1 MASINQIKSKL
12 LEMEGGAFQRLC
24 DDWLHRKGYEN
35 INSIGMMQT
44 TNKVVQGTPD
54 SLILQEDGSYIFSEY
69 STQEKNLASK
79 FEDDINKCLDETK
92 TGIKKESISEII
104 LCHLAKL
111 ATDEINHLIRLCK
124 NNSIKL
130 SLYGIDPI
138 ALSIQ
143 NTHPRLSELYLDL
156 PLDTGQLL
164 EPDDFID
171 RYGNNNLTTPI
182 NHDLLFQD
190 ENISQCVSLLE
201 KDDLLIVSGPAGVG
215 KTLFCIN
222 LAKRCKQINPALKV
236 YCIFDK
242 GADLYNDITS
252 HLSEPGHYLVFIDDA
267 NRLDN
272 RIDYLL
278 HYLNEQDQDRTFKI
292 VATVRDYARDNVV
305 EKSKNFS
312 KVQELSIS
320 PLTDEQIK
328 ELIETLFEIKNH
340 EYQDRIIDISG
351 GNPRLAV
358 MASMVATESQQIASI
373 ANVASLYD
381 DYFGNNKSVK
391 DIISNDHLMR
401 VACAISFYRRVDKAN
416 EEQSNMINSVFG
428 IDHSDFWESVKTL
441 HKNEIVDL
449 YEEEVV
455 KISDQV
461 LSTYLFYIAVFKDEI
476 IPFSVLIE
484 SFYPSQKQRIV
495 DSLNPVINSFD
506 HKEVIAKIRSQVIDI
521 FNVLKTKNQ
530 VDTLSF
536 LNSFWFAL
544 PTEALSYSKELID
557 SIEKEEI
564 DWEKK
569 IFEEKNNNSCKDQII
584 SLLTRFRFYGESEF
598 NISLD
603 LILNY
608 IDRTSE
614 PLDSVIHCLT
624 ETYNFK
630 LSDLRYGY
638 PVQKLVIEKLYE
650 RMDEGNS
657 YLFTRLFI
665 LSAKEYLAVEHHEH
679 RSKGMSINILTFRLT
694 PDEYITPIRERI
706 FSGISHILNNEKFK
720 QSVNEL
726 LKHYTTRLPFNG
738 GEMAR
743 SDLPVLEKYI
753 VSKLDGENTTHCLLV
768 DELTEKLKLTEISYP
783 DNWDTEFKNTT
794 LDISKL
800 LLEDRTE
807 RRMLEMSYED
817 YENYR
822 KEQVSSYFSDKT
834 LDEIKNFFDQCID
847 LYKSL
852 TGRERD
858 YSLSEG
864 LQKVFKV
871 LAESHPDDF
880 LNIVSKYLEHDDIFS
895 LNPHGIMNCLLENN
909 DSQEIYDFIDSKTF
923 RWKDSWKT
931 CWYSQLSENDI
942 NAETVD
948 DFLSHLKSIDIDC
961 IPFWIGFLDNYRSVE
976 KCIYSEVAQ
985 ILTRRAEEN
994 IGFIRPLS
1002 NLFNK
1007 HNDNFGKWFELFNG
1021 DTTLLLQAYLL
1032 SFRQDIHFDYSGE
1045 CLSILMDYDKS
1056 LLIKVIDAIYE
1067 KEKYPSSYTSMP
1079 DVKFLWERTSF
1090 YEDIESYAKHV
1101 FEKEKNSY
1109 GIRDSIFTRLFTKE
1123 KGVEDASK
1131 IAANKEIFL
1140 KKSISENIDNI
1151 DYICFIFEAS
1161 TYMSEDVRIE
1171 LIVHFLSLNQDIEHF
1186 KRVDYELT
1194 TNSWSGSRVPYI
1206 EKEKDFLM
1214 KIIPRLNSIDLL
1226 DHKSYVEHQIESKDR
1241 AIEYEK
1247 KRDFLS
1253 EF

>member
-1 MASINQIKSKL
+1 MASINQIKYNL

-69 STQEKNLASK
+69 SSQEKNLASK

-111 ATDEINHLIRLCK
+111 ATDEINHLTRLCK

-190 ENISQCVSLLE
+190 ENISQCVSFLE

-222 LAKRCKQINPALKV
+222 LAKRCKHINPALKV
-236 YCIFDK
+236 YCVFDK

-267 NRLDN
+267 NRLDS

-292 VATVRDYARDNVV
+292 IATVRDYARDNVV

-351 GNPRLAV
+351 GNPRLAI
-358 MASMVATESQQIASI
+358 MASKVATESQQIASI

-416 EEQSNMINSVFG
+416 EEQSNMINNVFG

-449 YEEEVV
+449 YEGEVV

-461 LSTYLFYIAVFKDEI
+461 LSTYLFYIAVFKDEV

-484 SFYPSQKQRIV
+484 SFYPSQKKRIV

-544 PTEALSYSKELID
+544 PTESLSYSKELID

-564 DWEKK
+564 DWEKQN
-569 IFEEKNNNSCKDQII
+569 FEKKNNNSCKDQII
-584 SLLTRFRFYGESEF
+584 SLLTSFRFYGESEL

-608 IDRTSE
+608 IDKTSE

-630 LSDLRYGY
+630 LNDLRYGY
-638 PVQKLVIEKLYE
+638 PVQKLVIDKLYE

-657 YLFTRLFI
+657 HLFTRLFI
-665 LSAKEYLAVEHHEH
+665 LSAKKYLAVEHREH

-706 FSGISHILNNEKFK
+706 FSGISRILNNEKYT

-726 LKHYTTRLPFNG
+726 LKHYTTSIPFNG
-738 GEMAR
+738 GEMAL
-743 SDLPVLEKYI
+743 SDLPALEKYI
-753 VSKLDGENTTHCLLV
+753 VSKLDSENTSHCLLV
-768 DELTEKLKLTEISYP
+768 DDLTEKLKSTKISYP
-783 DNWDTEFKNTT
+783 DNWDAEFKNTI
-794 LDISKL
+794 LDISNL

-807 RRMLEMSYED
+807 RRMLKMSYDD
-817 YENYR
+817 YKNYR

-834 LDEIKNFFDQCID
+834 LDEIKNFFEQCID
-847 LYKSL
+847 LYNSL
-852 TGRERD
+852 TGRERN

-864 LQKVFKV
+864 LQIVFRV
-871 LAESHPDDF
+871 LAEIHPDNF
-880 LNIVSKYLEHDDIFS
+880 LNIVSNYLDHDDIFS
-895 LNPHGIMNCLLENN
+895 LNPHGIMNFLLENN

-923 RWKDSWKT
+923 RWKNSWKT

-942 NAETVD
+942 NEETVYN
-948 DFLSHLKSIDIDC
+948 FLSHLKSIDLDC
-961 IPFWIGFLDNYRSVE
+961 IPFWIDFLDNYRSVE
-976 KCIYSEVAQ
+976 KCIYSETAQ
-985 ILTRRAEEN
+985 ILTRRVEEN

-1007 HNDNFGKWFELFNG
+1007 HNDNFGKWIELFNG
-1021 DTTLLLQAYLL
+1021 DTTLLLKSYLL

-1045 CLSILMDYDKS
+1045 CLNILMDYDKS
-1056 LLIKVIDAIYE
+1056 LLTKVIDAIYE

-1079 DVKFLWERTSF
+1079 DLKFLWERTSF

-1109 GIRDSIFTRLFTKE
+1109 GIRDSIFTQLFTKE
-1123 KGVEDASK
+1123 KGVEDASE
-1131 IAANKEIFL
+1131 IAANKERFL
-1140 KKSISENIDNI
+1140 KKSISENINNI

-1161 TYMSEDVRIE
+1161 TYMSEDVRIG
-1171 LIVHFLSLNQDIEHF
+1171 LIVHFLSLNQDIEDF

-1206 EKEKDFLM
+1206 EKEKGFLM

-1226 DHKSYVEHQIESKDR
+1226 DHKSYVEQQIESKDR
-1241 AIEYEK
+1241 AVEYEK